1 MVNKDRGSRRSGA
14 YARRKGSRFLLSGLA
29 CCARCGALL
38 YGQSSGKHRLPSGK
52 IRSPW
57 DYYLCANRKNHQ
69 GCAMPRIG
77 ARALEQAVIAYLFE
91 RILTPEN
98 LAQQIAMFHET
109 LDSERPVIEAQ
120 LIALQRDLT
129 ACAEAIERLLIAIET
144 SAVSRTLTQRLQQ
157 REIER
162 EDLTSRIQA
171 LQKQMTAPVEIIDV
185 AVIRSELR
193 VHLDDGDVAKARQ
206 FLSSFI
212 DRIEVSP
219 KTLRVQYKLPF
230 E

>member
-1 MVNKDRGSRRSGA
+1 
-14 YARRKGSRFLLSGLA
+14 
-29 CCARCGALL
+29 
-38 YGQSSGKHRLPSGK
+38 
-52 IRSPW
+52 
-57 DYYLCANRKNHQ
+57 
-69 GCAMPRIG
+69 MPRIG

-98 LAQQIAMFHET
+98 LAQQIVLFHES

-162 EDLTSRIQA
+162 EELTSRIQA

-185 AVIRSELR
+185 AAIRSELR
-193 VHLDDGDVAKARQ
+193 VHLDAGDVAQARQ
-206 FLSSFI
+206 FLSTFI

-219 KTLRVQYKLPF
+219 ETLRVQYKLPF